1 MQGLG
6 GHVKTHNLRFNFI
19 FFVKERVIGFL
30 AETIRDVATTYEYR
44 VATELLLAYRNR
56 TKKASSLTNN
66 SHWEEIMLV

>member
-30 AETIRDVATTYEYR
+30 AETIRDVVTTYDI
-44 VATELLLAYRNR
+44 V
-56 TKKASSLTNN
+56 
-66 SHWEEIMLV
+66 